1 MKDRYA
7 VRGRL
12 LEEGKKAFIE
22 KGYGGAYLRD
32 IAKDAGVTTGAI
44 YAHYKDKDAL
54 FVDLVSPVIEGLKAE
69 LRKGQDIYRDID
81 NEKLHDNPMTLHSHE
96 GAIDYIYDHLDEFML
111 LIHSAHETSM
121 KDWFKDFIAE
131 ETKASQSIQSK
142 WKSAGILKWDIDE
155 KFISIISASYFRNI
169 FEAVEMGMSRDETK
183 DFVRTLSVY
192 YTGGWKA
199 LADQQQNDND

>member
-1 MKDRYA
+1 MKDRNA
-7 VRGRL
+7 VREHL
-12 LEEGKKAFIE
+12 LAEGKKAFME

-32 IAKDAGVTTGAI
+32 IASDAGVTTGAI

-54 FVDLVSPVIEGLKAE
+54 FVDLVSPVLEGFKAE
-69 LRKGQDIYRDID
+69 LRRWQDVYHDID
-81 NEKLHDNPMTLHSHE
+81 NTKLHDNPMMLHSHD

-131 ETKASQSIQSK
+131 ETTAAQSLQSK
-142 WKSAGILKWDIDE
+142 WEDAGILRSNIDE

-169 FEAVEMGMSRDETK
+169 FDAVERGMSREDAK

-199 LADQQQNDND
+199 LADQQQKNND